1 MLSLRYAYD
10 ELLPTTA
17 TDAEQVLCTVSAL
30 ARRGVGV
37 ELVVPS
43 PRGNPH
49 PTVEVLSAYYQVE
62 GPFTVRALDSHFDRS
77 RPLQKAA
84 HAVSA
89 MRFGGHFDVL
99 YTRNLAALA
108 TGLAAGHPVAYEHYR
123 PWPDQYPLLRPLL
136 RRLMCHDRFLGAM
149 LHSEHALESFAR
161 HGIPRSRLRVMHNG
175 YDPKRLEPRL
185 DKTAAR
191 SRLGLKAKDPIVTYA
206 GRMNERKGLDSIL
219 AMAEACPDVTF
230 LLVGSEGD
238 GTVEA
243 AARSLANVK
252 VHPWQPFDKTVV
264 YLYAADVLIIPPS
277 SAPLHGFGTT
287 VLPMKLFLYLAA
299 GRPVLAPRAPDTRE
313 LLRPGHNALLVEP
326 GNTGSA
332 VSALRSLLADP
343 ALARRLGDA
352 GAASVATLTW
362 DARAARIERF
372 LLDRLAARK

>member
-1 MLSLRYAYD
+1 
-10 ELLPTTA
+10 
-17 TDAEQVLCTVSAL
+17 
-30 ARRGVGV
+30 
-37 ELVVPS
+37 
-43 PRGNPH
+43 
-49 PTVEVLSAYYQVE
+49 
-62 GPFTVRALDSHFDRS
+62 
-77 RPLQKAA
+77 
-84 HAVSA
+84 
-89 MRFGGHFDVL
+89 
-99 YTRNLAALA
+99 
-108 TGLAAGHPVAYEHYR
+108 
-123 PWPDQYPLLRPLL
+123 
-136 RRLMCHDRFLGAM
+136 
-149 LHSEHALESFAR
+149 
-161 HGIPRSRLRVMHNG
+161 MHNG